1 MTALVIS
8 GIASATD
15 ANEQSVAA
23 GLPVIKSPTNTV
35 WALGRTL
42 VDGPADLQAVRSQ
55 YTLTPLSLY
64 PGSPP
69 TELPPIPNPN
79 PLPRPQDVAKSG
91 IQFFDELSALL
102 KDNPPPA
109 DESPVLERFAQVG
122 IGVNRQPSQ
131 EVTDPDILAGLT
143 QGIVEA
149 ERLIDK
155 KWLNIGTTT
164 NGWRVN
170 YDIGDYGNDYL
181 LRAAV
186 AKYALAANV
195 AQESLYFL
203 TNIDA
208 NGNPLVGTNEYVL
221 TFEAGQLP
229 PVEAFWSVTLYDPDG
244 FLVEN
249 SINRYSIGDRT
260 PGVQFN
266 SDGSLSIYLQSDP
279 PILGSSNWLPTQNGP
294 FSLSLRAYLPKPE
307 LLNGTYQLPP
317 VVNVA
322 ATSVPE
328 SSATSGMIAA
338 SIVGAVVLRSRRQ
351 KM

>member
-1 MTALVIS
+1 MILSVPNTEGRYYTIQFQDAYTNTFNYVGKRTTGTVEGNYVIV
-8 GIASATD
+8 GPD
-15 ANEQSVAA
+15 WQGELPA

-42 VDGPADLQAVRSQ
+42 VDGPADLPAVRSLQQQ

-79 PLPRPQDVAKSG
+79 PLPRPQDVGKSG

-109 DESPVLERFAQVG
+109 DESPLLERFAQVG

-149 ERLIDK
+149 ERLIDQ

-186 AKYALAANV
+186 AKYALAVNV

-203 TNIDA
+203 ANVDA

-221 TFEAGQLP
+221 TFRADQPALSMRTNELIVQCLKAVP
-229 PVEAFWSVTLYDPDG
+229 
-244 FLVEN
+244 
-249 SINRYSIGDRT
+249 SIGYW
-260 PGVQFN
+260 Q
-266 SDGSLSIYLQSDP
+266 
-279 PILGSSNWLPTQNGP
+279 
-294 FSLSLRAYLPKPE
+294 
-307 LLNGTYQLPP
+307 
-317 VVNVA
+317 
-322 ATSVPE
+322 
-328 SSATSGMIAA
+328 
-338 SIVGAVVLRSRRQ
+338 
-351 KM
+351 